1 MSSADDILKIKAKIY
16 EVDEQNNEHRV
27 VNSAA
32 IASVSTTETPQAS
45 VTVDE
50 DGVANFTFGIPSG
63 PTGSSGA
70 TGPQGPTGET
80 GSTGPQGPTGETG
93 STGPTGATGATGPTG
108 ASGAGSYK
116 GTCSTGVSTVAKTSN
131 ITGYQLAT
139 GTIITMTFTN
149 GNSAANATMNITST
163 GAKSIYYNGAAVP
176 AYFIKANETVTLQ
189 YNGTQYDIIVTDD
202 YGDLDADYKNV

>member
-70 TGPQGPTGET
+70 TGPQGPTGA
-80 GSTGPQGPTGETG
+80 TG

-116 GTCSTGVSTVAKTSN
+116 GTCSRSEEVV
-131 ITGYQLAT
+131 
-139 GTIITMTFTN
+139 
-149 GNSAANATMNITST
+149 
-163 GAKSIYYNGAAVP
+163 
-176 AYFIKANETVTLQ
+176 
-189 YNGTQYDIIVTDD
+189 
-202 YGDLDADYKNV
+202 

>member
-70 TGPQGPTGET
+70 TGPQGPTGA
-80 GSTGPQGPTGETG
+80 TG

-163 GAKSIYYNGAAVP
+163 GAKAIYYNGAAVP